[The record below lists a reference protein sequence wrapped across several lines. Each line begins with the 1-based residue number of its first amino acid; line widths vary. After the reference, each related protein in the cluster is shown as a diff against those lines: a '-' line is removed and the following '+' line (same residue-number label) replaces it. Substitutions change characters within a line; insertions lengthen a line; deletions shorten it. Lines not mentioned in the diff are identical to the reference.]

1 MSYCLYSHRQT
12 LKWNADR
19 HVTVLYVL
27 LCNVYTVAKVV
38 IIYLLQALW
47 NQILSRS
54 SLKNLQTP
62 PMWRKPWREFTTMIA
77 VWLKSTLTTSRSA
90 HWNVTIMKKLC
101 TDKKKMFVKG
111 SLKLDSESL
120 NAQTRLI
127 SHMTTNITQS
137 FQWTSSCHMLYWSL
151 AAKPGS
157 ASLSSIPCLRTEH
170 LRIFLAGHSHPNT
183 KRDLWSDE
191 RKLSRGVSEH
201 RCNPKQRPCGICE

>member
-27 LCNVYTVAKVV
+27 LCTVYTVAKVV

-101 TDKKKMFVKG
+101 TDKKKNVCQRELEAGLRVLKRPNKINFPYDNKYYTIVSVNQLMSYAILILGCKTRICKLIKY
-111 SLKLDSESL
+111 SLFA
-120 NAQTRLI
+120 N
-127 SHMTTNITQS
+127 
-137 FQWTSSCHMLYWSL
+137 WTSPYF
-151 AAKPGS
+151 
-157 ASLSSIPCLRTEH
+157 PCRTFPSQH
-170 LRIFLAGHSHPNT
+170 
-183 KRDLWSDE
+183 
-191 RKLSRGVSEH
+191 
-201 RCNPKQRPCGICE
+201 